1 MKEHHDFDLVI
12 DRNSSVPTY
21 QQLTDKIISLVQ
33 SGKIIIGGFLP
44 TEKEICDMSGLS
56 RMTVRK
62 SLQKLNQLGMVE
74 AVRGRGTFVV
84 SKEPT
89 DNIKYSIG
97 FALRPERF
105 IEEDPFYSQ
114 ILMGVTQ
121 AAQNSQ
127 VHLAFI
133 KGENISAESQ
143 IVRRYSILKN
153 LSGIIVAG
161 QMPSA
166 FLDYLVK
173 IHLPCVLINCGA
185 SQYPFDCVTSNQR
198 EIGGKVALHLME
210 QGHKQCLY
218 LSGEPDNIAYEERL
232 SGFQEI
238 YCQDNDNQVHVL
250 KGGKQSQSGR
260 DMIKKALRRNIS
272 FTAVAT
278 GNDMMAIGAMNELQD
293 CGIRIPEDISV
304 CGIDNV
310 PIAENCRPSL
320 TTVHIEKQDM
330 GSRALQ
336 IILERLMHPKKAQE
350 TVLLGTKLTERQSTG
365 PALVNT
371 QNPESV
377 PAPTLITNA

>member
-1 MKEHHDFDLVI
+1 MKDQNNFAFVI
-12 DRNSSVPTY
+12 DRNSPIPTY
-21 QQLTDKIISLVQ
+21 QQLTDQIVSLVQ
-33 SGKIIIGGFLP
+33 SGQIIIGGFLP

-62 SLQKLNQLGMVE
+62 ALEKLNQLGMVE

-84 SKEPT
+84 ANEPS

-121 AAQNSQ
+121 AAQNRQ

-133 KGENISAESQ
+133 KGENISSELQ
-143 IVRRYSILKN
+143 IVKRYSILKN

-173 IHLPCVLINCGA
+173 IHLPCVLINFRS
-185 SQYPFDCVTSNQR
+185 SQYPFDCVTSNQK
-198 EIGGKVALHLME
+198 EIGGKVARHLME

-238 YCQDNDNQVHVL
+238 YCRDSDNQIHIL

-260 DMIKKALRRNIS
+260 DMIQKALRKNIP
-272 FTAVAT
+272 FTAVAA

-293 CGIRIPEDISV
+293 CGIRIPEKISV

-310 PIAENCRPSL
+310 TIAENCRPSL

-330 GSRALQ
+330 GIRALQ
-336 IILERLMHPKKAQE
+336 ILLERLRHPKKAQE
-350 TVLLGTKLTERQSTG
+350 TVLLGTKLIERQSTG
-365 PALVNT
+365 AAILNI
-371 QNPESV
+371 QKLENISV
-377 PAPTLITNA
+377 QT